1 MHVLL
6 IDDQSTT
13 AKVLR
18 AELPPALEGLPAT
31 VAVVELPGRPDA
43 AITNVAPG
51 GDVREFYGAPE
62 ELTRHVAPAD
72 VLVVHKAPVTA
83 AVLEA
88 APALK
93 LVACARGNPVNV
105 DLRAA
110 ASRGIPV
117 VCAPGRAAES
127 TADFTMALIL
137 ALARHLVP
145 ACARVRELGP
155 EAWRYAVR
163 SALEGV
169 ELHGR
174 ILGLVGFGQVG
185 RRVAARARAFGMTV
199 LVCDPYVSGQ
209 VIRDAGAEP
218 VPLEELL
225 RRADFVSL
233 HTPLSSE
240 TRGLIGARELA
251 LMRPAACLINT
262 ARGELVDEAALAQVL
277 RAQKIKAAALDVLT
291 AEPPA
296 PNNPLLTLPNVLI
309 TPHLGG
315 KTDAAPRRA
324 AQTVI
329 RDVRNF
335 LLGRPLENPVR
346 P

>member
-1 MHVLL
+1 
-6 IDDQSTT
+6 
-13 AKVLR
+13 
-18 AELPPALEGLPAT
+18 
-31 VAVVELPGRPDA
+31 VAVVELPSRPDA
-43 AITNVAPG
+43 AITSASPAG
-51 GDVREFYGAPE
+51 GIREFYGAPE
-62 ELTRHVAPAD
+62 ELARRVAPAD
-72 VLVVHKAPVTA
+72 VLVVHKAPVSS
-83 AVLEA
+83 AVLDA
-88 APALK
+88 APGLK

-110 ASRGIPV
+110 AARGIPV

-155 EAWRYAVR
+155 GAWRYAVR

-185 RRVAARARAFGMTV
+185 RRVAVRARAFGMGV

-209 VIRDAGAEP
+209 VVRDAGAEP
-218 VPLEELL
+218 VGLEELL
-225 RRADFVSL
+225 RLSDFVSL
-233 HTPLSSE
+233 HAPLTPE

-251 LMRPAACLINT
+251 LMKPAACLINT
-262 ARGELVDEAALAQVL
+262 ARGELVDEGALAEAL
-277 RAQKIKAAALDVLT
+277 RAQKIRAAALDVLA

-296 PNNPLLTLPNVLI
+296 PDHPLLTLPNVLI

>member
-6 IDDQSTT
+6 VDDQSTT

-18 AELPPALEGLPAT
+18 AELPPALEGVPAT

-62 ELTRHVAPAD
+62 ELARHVAPAT

-110 ASRGIPV
+110 ASRGIAV

-127 TADFTMALIL
+127 TADFTMILIL

-145 ACARVRELGP
+145 ACVRVRELGP
-155 EAWRYAVR
+155 GAWHYAVR

-169 ELHGR
+169 ELYGR

-185 RRVAARARAFGMTV
+185 RRVAARARAFGMEV
-199 LVCDPYVSGQ
+199 LVYDPHVPEDLL
-209 VIRDAGAEP
+209 REAGAEP
-218 VPLEELL
+218 ASLEELL

-233 HTPLSSE
+233 HAPLTPQ

-251 LMRPAACLINT
+251 LMKPAACLINT
-262 ARGELVDEAALAQVL
+262 ARGELVDEQALAEAL
-277 RAQKIKAAALDVLT
+277 RAQKIRAAALDVLA
-291 AEPPA
+291 AEPP
-296 PNNPLLTLPNVLI
+296 PPDHPLLALPNVLI

-335 LLGRPLENPVR
+335 LLGRPLENPVS